1 MESLQTLWGSIDT
14 DLVVRLLTRILSV
27 VLCLSVHEMSHAL
40 VANALGDPTAKD
52 MERLSLNP
60 FQHIDW
66 FGLMC
71 LMVAG
76 FGWAKPVPVDMR
88 HFKNPKRG
96 MALTALAGPASNF
109 VFAALCLLPVRLLLN
124 AAPVSGF
131 SLWLMNF
138 LISLAILSL
147 GMGLFNLIP
156 FPPMDGSKV
165 LFSFLPDSAYYWML
179 KNERVGMIFLMML
192 VFFGVGSEIFTR
204 ASTAVFYFFLDL
216 IVL

>member
-1 MESLQTLWGSIDT
+1 MESMQTLWGSIDP

-27 VLCLSVHEMSHAL
+27 TLCLSVHEMSHAL

-60 FQHIDW
+60 FHHIDW
-66 FGLMC
+66 FGVMC
-71 LMVAG
+71 LLVAG

-88 HFKNPKRG
+88 YFKHPKRG

-109 VFAALCLLPVRLLLN
+109 LFAALCLFPVRLLMN
-124 AAPVSGF
+124 TAPVSGF
-131 SLWLMNF
+131 TLWLMNF
-138 LISLAILSL
+138 LISLAIMNL
-147 GMGLFNLIP
+147 GLGLFNLIP
-156 FPPMDGSKV
+156 FPPMDGSKI
-165 LFSFLPDSAYYWML
+165 LFSFLPDSAYYFML
-179 KNERVGMIFLMML
+179 RNERIGMIFLMML

-204 ASTAVFYFFLDL
+204 VSNTLFYFFLDL